1 MQGVG
6 DGALEALGLAE
17 DRPRKYVCC
26 DAFLRIGGCGGGG
39 MQGPGMRVKRLR
51 RG

>member
-6 DGALEALGLAE
+6 DIALEALGLA
-17 DRPRKYVCC
+17 DYKTCRCLIV
-26 DAFLRIGGCGGGG
+26 DALLSSGGCGGGG
-39 MQGPGMRVKRLR
+39 MQGPGMRVKRLQ